1 MASVIHLARYRSVA
15 QRDLPLEVPAGD
27 SDLRPVAVL
36 LWIGS
41 VVRVALSLIHR
52 QEFGVEAT
60 LALLCVLLLP
70 GVILRSRHSRDTA
83 RQ

>member
-1 MASVIHLARYRSVA
+1 MASVIPIARYRSVA
-15 QRDLPLEVPAGD
+15 RRDLPLDIPAGD
-27 SDLRPVAVL
+27 SDLRPVAIV

-41 VVRVALSLIHR
+41 VIRVALTLIHK

-70 GVILRSRHSRDTA
+70 ALVLRARHPRDTA

>member
-1 MASVIHLARYRSVA
+1 
-15 QRDLPLEVPAGD
+15 
-27 SDLRPVAVL
+27 LRPVAVL

-41 VVRVALSLIHR
+41 VARVALTLIHR

-60 LALLCVLLLP
+60 LALLCVMLLP
-70 GVILRSRHSRDTA
+70 GVILRSGHARDTA